1 MRPPAWS
8 TVRGMGEFVLVPGA
22 RLGGWA
28 WDAVADSL
36 RSAGHAV
43 YAVTLSGLAERGG
56 PGTDRVGQQQ
66 HVDDIV
72 SVIEGNELY
81 DVVLVGHSYSG
92 IPVGQAAGQIGDR
105 LQRVVY
111 VDSSI
116 PADGRS
122 FADTWSDDDRAWLE
136 EQLVEGDGMWLPA
149 GAEHFA
155 GHDLSDEAIGLL
167 VSRSTP
173 HPGLTLT
180 QPAQLTRAIAELPT
194 TYIKCMMAGD
204 TPSPDVQ
211 AQLESPQWELVEMQT
226 GHWPM
231 LSRPAALAKI
241 LATV

>member
-1 MRPPAWS
+1 MA
-8 TVRGMGEFVLVPGA
+8 EFVLVPGA
-22 RLGGWA
+22 RLGAWA
-28 WDAVADSL
+28 WDAVAESL

-56 PGTDRVGQQQ
+56 PDGDRTGQQQ

-72 SVIEGNELY
+72 SVVEGNELY

-92 IPVGQAAGQIGDR
+92 IPVGQAAGRIGDR

-116 PADGRS
+116 PADGLS
-122 FADTWSDDDRAWLE
+122 FADGWPEDERAWLA
-136 EQLVEGDGMWLPA
+136 EQLIEGDGTWLPA
-149 GAEHFA
+149 EAEHFVDQ
-155 GHDLSDEAIGLL
+155 DLSDEAISQL

-180 QPAQLTRAIAELPT
+180 QPARLPRPIGELPT
-194 TYIKCMMAGD
+194 TYIKCLMAGD

-211 AQLESPQWELVEMQT
+211 EQLRSPQWHLREMQT

-231 LSRPAALAKI
+231 LSQPAALAKI
-241 LATV
+241 LTEVD

>member
-1 MRPPAWS
+1 MS
-8 TVRGMGEFVLVPGA
+8 DFVLVPGA

-56 PGTDRVGQQQ
+56 PDADRVGQQE

-92 IPVGQAAGQIGDR
+92 IPVGQAAGRIGDR
-105 LQRVVY
+105 LRRVVY
-111 VDSSI
+111 VDSSV
-116 PADGRS
+116 PVDGRS
-122 FADTWSDDDRAWLE
+122 FADAWSEDDRAWLE
-136 EQLVEGDGMWLPA
+136 EQLLEGDGTWLPA
-149 GAEHFA
+149 SAEHFA
-155 GHDLSDEAIGLL
+155 GQDLSDEAIGLL

-180 QPAQLTRAIAELPT
+180 QPARLTRPIGELPT
-194 TYIKCMMAGD
+194 TYIKCLMAGD

-211 AQLESPQWELVEMQT
+211 AQLESPHWELVELQT

-231 LSRPAALAKI
+231 LSRPDALAKI

>member
-1 MRPPAWS
+1 
-8 TVRGMGEFVLVPGA
+8 MGEFVLVPGA
-22 RLGGWA
+22 RLGAWV
-28 WDAVADSL
+28 WDAVAESL

-43 YAVTLSGLAERGG
+43 YPVTLTGLAERGGPGSG

-72 SVIEGNELY
+72 SVIEGNDLY

-92 IPVGQAAGQIGDR
+92 IPVGQAAGQIGER

-122 FADTWSDDDRAWLE
+122 FVDGWSDEDRAWLE
-136 EQLVEGDGMWLPA
+136 EQLLEGDGTWLPA
-149 GAEHFA
+149 EAEHFA
-155 GHDLSDEAIGLL
+155 GQDLSGDAVGLL

-180 QPAQLTRAIAELPT
+180 QPAQLTRPIGELPT
-194 TYIKCMMAGD
+194 TYIKCLMAGEK
-204 TPSPDVQ
+204 PSPDVQ
-211 AQLESPQWELVEMQT
+211 RELESPRWELVELPT

-231 LSRPAALAKI
+231 LSQPAALAEI
-241 LATV
+241 LKRLAVA

>member
-1 MRPPAWS
+1 MA
-8 TVRGMGEFVLVPGA
+8 EFVLVPGA
-22 RLGGWA
+22 RLGAWA
-28 WDAVADSL
+28 WDAVAAQL
-36 RSAGHAV
+36 RDAGHAV

-56 PGTDRVGQQQ
+56 PVAHRVGQQQ

-72 SVIEGNELY
+72 SVVEGNELY
-81 DVVLVGHSYSG
+81 DVTLVGHSYSG
-92 IPVGQAAGQIGDR
+92 IPVGQAAGRIGDR
-105 LQRVVY
+105 LTRVVY

-122 FADTWSDDDRAWLE
+122 FADAWSEDDRAWLE
-136 EQLVEGDGMWLPA
+136 EQLLEGDGTWLPA

-155 GHDLSDEAIGLL
+155 GQDLTDEAVSRL

-180 QPAQLTRAIAELPT
+180 QPARLTRPIGELPT
-194 TYIKCMMAGD
+194 TYIKCLLAGA

-211 AQLESPQWELVEMQT
+211 EQLQSPHWQLVEMQT

-231 LSRPAALAKI
+231 LSQPAALAK
-241 LATV
+241 LLSEVR